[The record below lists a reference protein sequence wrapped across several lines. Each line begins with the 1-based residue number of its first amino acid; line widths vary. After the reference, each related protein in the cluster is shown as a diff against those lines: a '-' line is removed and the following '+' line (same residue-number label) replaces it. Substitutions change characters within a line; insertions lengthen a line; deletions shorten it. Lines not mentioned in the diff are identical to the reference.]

1 MRSRCRNS
9 GKEKR
14 PHDFAAAVS
23 NSFDKGKCAR
33 GGSPLFKGRNGG
45 KRNAFN
51 RFSVQPPHVAVRV
64 VHAFCNLLE
73 VERTDVVLCQN
84 LTQSGT
90 FHRVYGG
97 FNFCTLR
104 RTEVL
109 FARCADFATR
119 EIKKTAPCA
128 SAINRQETAILKR
141 NRIIKIPPSE
151 FRLCVD
157 AWYRRFCAAY
167 QRFTNICFFAISYYK
182 QTFAICQSNIQ
193 RFFRKTR
200 F

>member
-1 MRSRCRNS
+1 MFFISSR
-9 GKEKR
+9 
-14 PHDFAAAVS
+14 F
-23 NSFDKGKCAR
+23 
-33 GGSPLFKGRNGG
+33 GSPVK
-45 KRNAFN
+45 
-51 RFSVQPPHVAVRV
+51 
-64 VHAFCNLLE
+64 
-73 VERTDVVLCQN
+73 
-84 LTQSGT
+84 
-90 FHRVYGG
+90 
-97 FNFCTLR
+97 FCTLR

-109 FARCADFATR
+109 FARRADFATR

-167 QRFTNICFFAISYYK
+167 QRFTNVCFFAISYYK

-193 RFFRKTR
+193 RFFGKRGFKGQVSAFCDTSRRFEKMSLTR
-200 F
+200 EKAGFLAKNLLKNIMSLHYNVCK